1 MIELKDTINMMNS
14 SDYKERFKAEYWQLV
29 IRYTKLS
36 DMLKKWDERRL
47 DFSPTCP
54 RSTYNMQIKAMTDYI
69 AVLEARAVME
79 GIELEGKQKNGECTY
94 SK

>member
-1 MIELKDTINMMNS
+1 MIELKDTIDMMNS
-14 SDYKERFKAEYWQLV
+14 SDYKERFKVEYWQLV
-29 IRYTKLS
+29 IRYSKLS

-54 RSTYNMQIKAMTDYI
+54 RSTYNLQIKAMTDYL

-79 GIELEGKQKNGECTY
+79 GIELEGKQKNGKCTY